1 MDLREQQRNIG
12 WARKAGKGAGAVG
25 SVLRAWIADDGASMS
40 ASVAF
45 FAAFSLAPMLVI
57 AIAVGSLFFGID
69 AVQGRLQSGVEAVVG
84 AEGAAVVQAMLAS
97 AWKTGGG
104 GWTGWLSVL
113 MMAVGASATF
123 AELNHALNLIW
134 RVHGPDRPV
143 SSMLRVRLISF
154 GLVVGIGFL
163 IVILLIADA
172 LIIYGAE
179 RLLSEAGV
187 ASLLNFI
194 QLSISFCFLWFAFA
208 TLLKVLPD
216 APVRWRHAAI
226 GGLVAALLFAIGKQ
240 LFARYL
246 VYAGTASAF
255 GAAGSLA
262 VLMMWLFFSAAVFL
276 VGAQVAAHSSRT
288 GRTPGQTA
296 SGVRVAETMDTERGR
311 GGEHGHTDLDRG

>member
-1 MDLREQQRNIG
+1 MDSDAQHRNMG
-12 WARKAGKGAGAVG
+12 WARRAGRGAGAVG
-25 SVLRAWIADDGASMS
+25 SVLRAWVADDGASMS

-57 AIAVGSLFFGID
+57 AIAVGSLFFGIE

-84 AEGAAVVQAMLAS
+84 AEGAAVVQAMLVS
-97 AWKTGGG
+97 AWKTGDG

-134 RVHGPDRPV
+134 RVHAPDRPV
-143 SSMLRVRLISF
+143 SSLLRVRLVSF

-163 IVILLIADA
+163 IVILLVADA
-172 LIIYGAE
+172 VIIYGAE
-179 RLLSEAGV
+179 RLLGEAAV
-187 ASLLNFI
+187 ASLLHFI
-194 QLSISFCFLWFAFA
+194 QIAISFCFLWFAFA

-216 APVRWRHAAI
+216 VPVRWRHAAQ
-226 GGLVAALLFAIGKQ
+226 GGLAAALLFAIGKQ

-276 VGAQVAAHSSRT
+276 VGAQVAAHSSRNRRTT
-288 GRTPGQTA
+288 GQ
-296 SGVRVAETMDTERGR
+296 MDADVSVLATTGTERGK
-311 GGEHGHTDLDRG
+311 GDEHGHTGIDRG